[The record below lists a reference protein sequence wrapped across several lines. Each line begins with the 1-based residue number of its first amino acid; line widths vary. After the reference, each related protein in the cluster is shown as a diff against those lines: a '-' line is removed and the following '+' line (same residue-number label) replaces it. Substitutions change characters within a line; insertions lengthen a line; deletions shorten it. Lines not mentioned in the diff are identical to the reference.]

1 MKVTIEIEFTTA
13 VEINKEVPDVKAIS
27 ADVMSEL
34 IKSETTIV
42 PYMFYDEG
50 IVSVTVG
57 SDAARADHKY
67 WCRFSEIRDLKG

>member
-1 MKVTIEIEFTTA
+1 MKVIIEIEFTTE
-13 VEINKEVPDVKAIS
+13 VEKNKEVPDVKAIS

-34 IKSETTIV
+34 IMSKTRIV

-57 SDAARADHKY
+57 SDAALADHKF
-67 WCRFSEIRDLKG
+67 WCRFSEIRDYKG